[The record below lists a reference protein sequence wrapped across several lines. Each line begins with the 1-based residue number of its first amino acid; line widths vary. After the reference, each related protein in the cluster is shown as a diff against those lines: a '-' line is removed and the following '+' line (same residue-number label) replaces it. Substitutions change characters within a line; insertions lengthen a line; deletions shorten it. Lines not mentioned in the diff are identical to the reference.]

1 MTVLSDEWQALCDAF
16 VRFNRHIDQAHSV
29 NINVS
34 TLRQEAKNAAQQ
46 YFRQVRSALQDAVP
60 GEQLAALDD
69 GFRGLLELSGRSSAK
84 SSYKKRNKAIRALI
98 PKVSSQIELGQGAAG
113 IWANTTHEDAR
124 IIDTLDGLVPAAA
137 LSYRQ
142 AIIDL
147 ADDKR
152 LSFRGPALELRE
164 ALRETLDHLAP
175 DGSVTSAPGYAHEK
189 GRTGPTMKQKVRF
202 ILKARGQSKSSS
214 GVPEQTTITVDEMV
228 GTLTRSVYDRSS
240 VATHVASER
249 KTVVQIRRYVV
260 AVLHD
265 ILEI

>member
-1 MTVLSDEWQALCDAF
+1 ML
-16 VRFNRHIDQAHSV
+16 HP
-29 NINVS
+29 
-34 TLRQEAKNAAQQ
+34 
-46 YFRQVRSALQDAVP
+46 AVVDD
-60 GEQLAALDD
+60 QLAALDD
-69 GFRGLLELSGRSSAK
+69 GFRGLLELSDRSGAK
-84 SSYKKRNKAIRALI
+84 SSYKKHNRAIRKLI
-98 PKVSSQIELGQGAAG
+98 PKVSSQIELAQGTARPSAS
-113 IWANTTHEDAR
+113 ATQEDER
-124 IIDTLDGLVPAAA
+124 IIETLDGLVPAAA

-175 DGSVTSAPGYAHEK
+175 DDAVTSVQGYAHEK
-189 GRTGPTMKQKVRF
+189 GRLKPTMKQKVRF

-214 GVPEQTTITVDEMV
+214 EVPEQTTITVEEMV

-240 VATHVASER
+240 GAAHTASER

-260 AVLHD
+260 AVLHH